1 MSSWNNIL
9 TRLQAEESPLDSLR
23 AQAVSD
29 LSISRSKCDLLL
41 LRLAARLRRFECFYS

>member
-29 LSISRSKCDLLL
+29 LSFDSLGNG
-41 LRLAARLRRFECFYS
+41 

>member
-23 AQAVSD
+23 AQAVFG
-29 LSISRSKCDLLL
+29 
-41 LRLAARLRRFECFYS
+41 FE

>member
-29 LSISRSKCDLLL
+29 LSNFRGRNVICY
-41 LRLAARLRRFECFYS
+41 YSG